1 MMLVLSILI
10 LLFFILVL
18 RRFSFLDLCKNR
30 GFLGKTTE
38 CFTAGVDAGIL
49 DLKSLVNWFSDY
61 V

>member
-30 GFLGKTTE
+30 GFLGKTTGGL
-38 CFTAGVDAGIL
+38 TAGVDAGIL
-49 DLKSLVNWFSDY
+49 ELKSLLNCFSDY
-61 V
+61 A